1 MLKNILLTSVDG
13 MEAAVERKKEK
24 AEAAAV
30 AANNN

>member
-13 MEAAVERKKEK
+13 TEAAVERKKEK
-24 AEAAAV
+24 VEAV